1 MLLRDHILMM
11 PQGEGDGGGGG
22 DTGRPR
28 TPTGR
33 ETTSTV
39 TEAEDNLRLAEDIV
53 TAKIMT
59 NEQLLRQKQIMEEIN
74 MQMGDA
80 FEAQK
85 ARMSQQQIFIS
96 NLSSDIQKLIG
107 EEGIGAD
114 FSTLDEKYKD
124 FISSNKA
131 LYEEITKIAL
141 DAKGDSDKVANSIE
155 ALKGELDT
163 AKGASEAFD
172 GGLRKITKSFG
183 FASSASDTL
192 VGSISQNI
200 LKFGKLESAAAK
212 QEFIKGIGKS
222 ISQSIAPM
230 NILGSLFDQII
241 DSALEFDTALKKLQA
256 SLGVTQDLLL
266 ANSGGIA
273 RMGLTASD
281 QATIIKTL
289 TTEFK
294 GFGREVGV
302 NTTELKTNV
311 AALQALGVEASDNA
325 TILTT
330 MQIGLGKSTKEI
342 MNLTTSLAA
351 NSKAFGMTKNQI
363 ISDFASMSSNL
374 VSYGDEMGEV
384 FIKLAEQAKRT
395 GIAIKSLNTLAEG
408 FDSFK
413 DAATRAAQTNALF
426 NTNISAMGMVS
437 MDAGERLEELK
448 RQFQGIDPSS
458 LGRFQKLAL
467 KDALGFSSVAEAVQF
482 LGGRLSKA
490 EEEQIKNINLQ
501 RDMSKTMQD
510 LAIATLPFVKQL
522 ENMFSNLTS
531 NEEIMKSL
539 LGGIKFLADG
549 LIFLTSNIE
558 GTIATLVGLKVIGL
572 ILPPILNSVAVSTKL
587 VGIASKLATK
597 GGLLGLIAAFST
609 LFLLFHTTMSP
620 AFYLLFGVVAAGIF
634 AMGMAAQTTQAGL
647 YALAAAALA
656 IGIAISAVFYT
667 LSMAIDS
674 FTGLFTVLSEGA
686 ENFPKAAAGLHLM
699 AGGMMSLGT
708 ASVFASTGLSAAL
721 AALSALTAIFNLG
734 GSDIED
740 LVKAGDSITKMGDS
754 VSKFGS
760 GLEKIKAVAVELKNS
775 LGDSVIA
782 AAMEGSKMSVIVGKE
797 AGVATLFKNNTLNIK
812 VDMPQIN
819 IPTPEFVIQID
830 GKFIDAKVEQRYNK

>member
-1 MLLRDHILMM
+1 MM

-107 EEGIGAD
+107 EEGISAD
-114 FSTLDEKYKD
+114 FSKLDEKYKD
-124 FISSNKA
+124 FIGSNKA

-163 AKGASEAFD
+163 AKGAAEEFD

-183 FASSASDTL
+183 FASSASNTL
-192 VGSISQNI
+192 VGSISENI

-212 QEFIKGIGKS
+212 QEFIQGIGKS
-222 ISQSIAPM
+222 ISQSISPM
-230 NILGSLFDQII
+230 NIMGSMFDKMIS
-241 DSALEFDTALKKLQA
+241 SALEFDTALKKLQA

-294 GFGREVGV
+294 GFGREVGA

-501 RDMSKTMQD
+501 KDMSKTMQD

-539 LGGIKFLADG
+539 LGGIKFLADS

-558 GTIATLVGLKVIGL
+558 ATIVTLVGLKMIGL
-572 ILPPILNSVAVSTKL
+572 VLPPILAAVT
-587 VGIASKLATK
+587 GGATSM
-597 GGLLGLIAAFST
+597 GAAFMISLGPVGAVAAALLV
-609 LFLLFHTTMSP
+609 LFGILHLTKSP
-620 AFYLLFGVVAAGIF
+620 PFYLLFGVVATGIF

-656 IGIAISAVFYT
+656 IGVAISAVFYT

-754 VSKFGS
+754 VGKFGS